1 MYNVVYPK
9 KSHKIVALYEPWCY
23 ILSLI
28 HRSMIEMTRE
38 DFSVSNIDIVDTK
51 KKIPNKLLYQR
62 TSFLMEPQL
71 QNSRMQDANI

>member
-1 MYNVVYPK
+1 
-9 KSHKIVALYEPWCY
+9 
-23 ILSLI
+23 
-28 HRSMIEMTRE
+28 MIEMTIE